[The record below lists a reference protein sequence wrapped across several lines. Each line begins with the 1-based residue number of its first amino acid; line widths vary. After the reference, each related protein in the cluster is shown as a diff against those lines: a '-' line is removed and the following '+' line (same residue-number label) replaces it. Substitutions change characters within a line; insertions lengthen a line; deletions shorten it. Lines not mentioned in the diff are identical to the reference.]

1 MQPPEREIGMPK
13 RHREHI
19 RKNLDFLVARTN
31 YDQLATECVHRGILS
46 VQMLRNTEDLNG
58 ERFNMDDKDVILE
71 QHRRLFLKITQRGPN
86 AYNLLIDA
94 LHKVNC
100 LDAAK
105 LLESVD
111 ESGSRP
117 PFISLNERN
126 SSRKSADIVDTR
138 SPQAF
143 EGPCVSKRPL
153 NDPLGPLTPYTGPT
167 VGPQRVVIKSDKI
180 YTDNVVGTYKMQSRW
195 NRGVLLMVNIKDFPE
210 PKRVRTGAEVDSNSL
225 IHLFRELGFKIF
237 PYGNVNQHQFFEILR
252 KVTSSSYVQNTE
264 CFVMILMTHG
274 NRVNEKD
281 KVEFCDGSV
290 VDMQEIK
297 NHFQANISPYLV
309 HKPKVLIF
317 PFCRGENYDLGQP
330 QNQYNPM
337 MPMYTLQ
344 PEEAPD
350 AQTEGIS
357 SPSPNVPTL
366 ADTLVCYAN
375 TPGYV
380 SHRDPD
386 EGSWY
391 IQKFCEV
398 MADHAHDT
406 NLEDILKKTHASVGN
421 RRTKKGSMQ
430 TGAFDNLGFNKKLY
444 FNPGFYTE

>member
-1 MQPPEREIGMPK
+1 MEPTEREIGMPK

-19 RKNLDFLVARTN
+19 RKNLDFLVEKTN
-31 YDQLATECVHRGILS
+31 YGLLAKECVLLGILS

-58 ERFNMDDKDVILE
+58 EIFNMDDKDVRLE
-71 QHRRLFLKITQRGPN
+71 RHRRLFLKITQRGPT
-86 AYNLLIDA
+86 AYNQLIDA
-94 LHKVNC
+94 LRKAKC
-100 LDAAK
+100 QEAAL

-117 PFISLNERN
+117 PYISLSKRN

-138 SPQAF
+138 SPQDC
-143 EGPCVSKRPL
+143 EGASVSKIR
-153 NDPLGPLTPYTGPT
+153 NDPLGPLTPYTGPIE
-167 VGPQRVVIKSDKI
+167 GPQRVIKKSNKI
-180 YTDNVVGTYKMQSRW
+180 YTDDVVGTYKMQSRSH
-195 NRGVLLMVNIKDFPE
+195 RGVLLMVNIMDFPDPARE
-210 PKRVRTGAEVDSNSL
+210 RKGAEVDSNSL
-225 IHLFRELGFKIF
+225 IHLFLELGFTIF
-237 PYGNVNQHQFFEILR
+237 PYGNLNQHQFFEILN

-274 NRVNEKD
+274 NRVREMD

-290 VDMQEIK
+290 VDMQKIK
-297 NHFQANISPYLV
+297 NHFQANISPFLV

-317 PFCRGENYDLGQP
+317 PFCRGDSYDLGQP
-330 QNQYNPM
+330 KNQYNPTE
-337 MPMYTLQ
+337 PMYTLQ
-344 PEEAPD
+344 PEELPD

-357 SPSPNVPTL
+357 SLSTNVPTL

-380 SHRDPD
+380 THRDPD
-386 EGSWY
+386 MGSWY

-398 MADHAHDT
+398 MAEHAHDT
-406 NLEDILKKTHASVGN
+406 SLEDILKKTHASVGN

-444 FNPGFYTE
+444 FNPGFYIE